1 MSTIFDRMRQSF
13 PDKDYRHTYANG
25 LVDSKLATQLKVL
38 REQRGWTQAQLAE
51 KCGMQQARISVLED
65 VNYSSWS
72 ISTLRRIGKAFDLWL
87 DVEWKEFGEVPRTLH
102 DMNRETLERESFDD
116 DPIFHEQVAASSE
129 VQTSTNAVIESPTS
143 KLIYTVGLGAQT
155 QINSEEINPLT
166 IPGIGEQLKLRFPQE
181 GITSLPFI
189 PPWPRVR
196 ISPITGLKTRGKPDD
211 ERSVA

>member
-65 VNYSSWS
+65 VNYASWS

-87 DVEWKEFGEVPRTLH
+87 DVEWKEFGEIPSTLQN
-102 DMNRETLERESFDD
+102 MSRETLERESFDN
-116 DPIFHEQVAASSE
+116 DPLFHEEVAAGDGKTHDNEFQDTMSMVVSS
-129 VQTSTNAVIESPTS
+129 
-143 KLIYTVGLGAQT
+143 
-155 QINSEEINPLT
+155 
-166 IPGIGEQLKLRFPQE
+166 LR
-181 GITSLPFI
+181 IHTRRKSTSLPNQNLELDFGPAI
-189 PPWPRVR
+189 QSPNNVPAQVKITDTTHKGEIRYEGRVGSEQR
-196 ISPITGLKTRGKPDD
+196 P
-211 ERSVA
+211 AA

>member
-87 DVEWKEFGEVPRTLH
+87 DVEWKQFGELPHTLQN
-102 DMNRETLERESFDD
+102 MSRETLERESFDD
-116 DPIFHEQVAASSE
+116 DPIFHEGLAASTQAQSTIETVNNNLIVSALSLTYTFDSQPPLWDRVPKPFKETRLINYKGQSADVREYSE
-129 VQTSTNAVIESPTS
+129 P
-143 KLIYTVGLGAQT
+143 
-155 QINSEEINPLT
+155 PLRNT
-166 IPGIGEQLKLRFPQE
+166 
-181 GITSLPFI
+181 
-189 PPWPRVR
+189 
-196 ISPITGLKTRGKPDD
+196 
-211 ERSVA
+211 A

>member
-38 REQRGWTQAQLAE
+38 REQRGLTQAQLAE

-87 DVEWKEFGEVPRTLH
+87 DVEWKEFGELPRTLQN
-102 DMNRETLERESFDD
+102 MSRETLECESFEN
-116 DPIFHEQVAASSE
+116 DPLFHEEVAAAGNGQTRINE
-129 VQTSTNAVIESPTS
+129 VQDTMSMAGSS
-143 KLIYTVGLGAQT
+143 
-155 QINSEEINPLT
+155 
-166 IPGIGEQLKLRFPQE
+166 LR
-181 GITSLPFI
+181 IHTRRKSTSLPNENLELDFGPAI
-189 PPWPRVR
+189 LSPNNVPAQVKITDTTHKGEIRYEGRVGSEQR
-196 ISPITGLKTRGKPDD
+196 P
-211 ERSVA
+211 AA

>member
-1 MSTIFDRMRQSF
+1 MSTIFDRMREAF

-87 DVEWKEFGEVPRTLH
+87 DVEWKEFGEVPRTLQN
-102 DMNRETLERESFDD
+102 MSRETLERDSFGNDHV
-116 DPIFHEQVAASSE
+116 FHQAELETFDSVDIPLSLKEKVSGADTQRLRERQEKTQDILAISRRDNIIQFPTARVSSSLSE
-129 VQTSTNAVIESPTS
+129 PTP
-143 KLIYTVGLGAQT
+143 
-155 QINSEEINPLT
+155 NEI
-166 IPGIGEQLKLRFPQE
+166 IG
-181 GITSLPFI
+181 
-189 PPWPRVR
+189 R
-196 ISPITGLKTRGKPDD
+196 IAG
-211 ERSVA
+211 